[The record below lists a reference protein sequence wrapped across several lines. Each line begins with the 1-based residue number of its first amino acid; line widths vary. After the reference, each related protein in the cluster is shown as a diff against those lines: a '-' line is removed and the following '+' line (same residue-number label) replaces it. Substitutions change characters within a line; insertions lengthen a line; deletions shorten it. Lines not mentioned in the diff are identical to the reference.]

1 MDYNIYIIFS
11 ATPYRIGSMIRRVT
25 KEQYNHVSLSLD
37 ESLTKMYA
45 FARRHYYT
53 PLHGGFVQESPS
65 RYIHN
70 GQSADICL
78 CRLPISQAQFE
89 ALKAEL
95 AQMYENKE
103 LYLYNHLSAL
113 TAIAHKRIAVKD
125 AYTCVEFCVKILHE
139 LGFEISPN
147 QFYSVGDLQ
156 NLLKSYIIFTGPI
169 PQVCEKDAAFF
180 AKQPILSPI
189 VYTLRDMLRLI
200 PRYFENKKAGQI

>member
-1 MDYNIYIIFS
+1 MDYNIYIVFS
-11 ATPYRIGSMIRRVT
+11 ATPYRIGRMIRRVT

-53 PLHGGFVQESPS
+53 PLHGGFVHECPS
-65 RYIHN
+65 RYTLN

-103 LYLYNHLSAL
+103 RYLYNHLSAL
-113 TAIAHKRIAVKD
+113 TAIAHKRIAVRD

-139 LGFEISPN
+139 LGFDVSPN
-147 QFYSVGDLQ
+147 QFYTVG
-156 NLLKSYIIFTGPI
+156 NLMESLAPYIIYTGQM
-169 PQVCEKDAAFF
+169 PQAEEKDKAFF
-180 AKQPILSPI
+180 AKQPILPLI
-189 VYTLRDMLRLI
+189 VNTLRDMLRLI
-200 PRYFENKKAGQI
+200 PRYFEK